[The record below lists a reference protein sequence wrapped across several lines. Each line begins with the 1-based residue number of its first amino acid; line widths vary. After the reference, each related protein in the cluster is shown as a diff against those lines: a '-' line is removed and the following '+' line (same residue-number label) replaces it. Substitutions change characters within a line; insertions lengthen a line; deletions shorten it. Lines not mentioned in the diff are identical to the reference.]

1 VVLREDWH
9 LSYPQTFANDGT
21 IYCLPEQSQARKVA
35 LYRLDPASLALTSPV
50 TLLEGVAGVDCTI
63 FRHDSYWWI
72 LGCDNDDMDQVKL
85 FGWFSERL
93 EGPWCPHPLNPL
105 KTDAAGSRPA
115 GSVFVHDGR
124 LYRPAQDCS
133 RTYGGAVVINEIL
146 ELSPER
152 FRERWVARIEPKPG
166 SPYPDGVHTISS
178 IGDRTVID
186 AKRHEFSFGGLWR
199 ALVQRRAGA
208 A

>member
-1 VVLREDWH
+1 VLREDWH
-9 LSYPQTFANDGT
+9 LSYPQTFASDGR
-21 IYCLPEQSQARKVA
+21 IYCLPEQSQARRVA
-35 LYRLDPASLALTSPV
+35 LYRLDRASSALTGPV
-50 TLLEGVAGVDCTI
+50 TLLEDVAGVDCTI
-63 FRHDSYWWI
+63 FRHDDYWWI

-105 KTDAAGSRPA
+105 KTDATGSRPA
-115 GSVFVHDGR
+115 GPVFVEDGR

-152 FRERWVARIEPKPG
+152 FRERRVARVEPEPG
-166 SPYPDGVHTISS
+166 GLYPDGVHTVAA
-178 IGDRTVID
+178 IGGRTVID
-186 AKRHEFSFGGLWR
+186 AKRHEFSFPGLWR
-199 ALVQRRAGA
+199 ALNRFWPGA